1 MAVTPSRARM
11 SWVQAHAGKGDY
23 SCLSFLSG
31 AVQAS
36 ASLTSIR
43 TFAYSYCMKNK
54 HAIHIKG
61 QGMKTYVF
69 RVVIEPDED
78 RYYAEVPALPDCHS
92 WGYTYEEALKN
103 IKQAAELCLETMT
116 EDGEPIPEE
125 DSQTLRTAP
134 ITLGLVV

>member
-1 MAVTPSRARM
+1 VVAKAEYER
-11 SWVQAHAGKGDY
+11 W
-23 SCLSFLSG
+23 SFLRG

-43 TFAYSYCMKNK
+43 KSTYSYRMKHT
-54 HAIHIKG
+54 HAMHIKG
-61 QGMKTYVF
+61 NGMQTYVF

-103 IKQAAELCLETMT
+103 IKEAAELCLETMA
-116 EDGEPIPEE
+116 EDGESIPEE
-125 DSQTLRTAP
+125 DFETLRKAP
-134 ITLGLVV
+134 ITLGLIV